1 MQDWEQ
7 QIARVNY
14 HFDNEQISLEEKNE
28 KIRLVEKMRNYKLAM
43 IHQAQ
48 LLFENIMKQD
58 YQLEINN
65 QEQLEHIINCLNPA
79 SSMSQL
85 SGQEHFTEVS

>member
-7 QIARVNY
+7 QIARINY

-65 QEQLEHIINCLNPA
+65 QEQLEHIINCLNPT